1 MGEIISLALPALPL
15 PVLTARFLPFY
26 TWLLNEAHRH
36 TSLAVFSCHVGRL
49 SCSLERAISHRG
61 LSIAHHGALKRLVLF
76 SLCSTKATQI
86 SHPGNQLIPFTVPSF
101 LSSRPDGP
109 KGKTAAASVSFST
122 PDLPGA
128 LTQAPSNKPPAAG
141 AGPAPDQEQQTSTS
155 PFMRRTR
162 RLSRPIASLWA
173 QKSAQSENDD
183 RNQSQS
189 QSQSQSESQTAPSSP
204 PYDAE
209 PLVVPEL
216 EPVFAYLNNQANK
229 LYQEGYFLKL
239 NDLDTRMLFIFP
251 PPPNYKGLVN

>member
-1 MGEIISLALPALPL
+1 M
-15 PVLTARFLPFY
+15 
-26 TWLLNEAHRH
+26 
-36 TSLAVFSCHVGRL
+36 
-49 SCSLERAISHRG
+49 LERFIPHRG
-61 LSIAHHGALKRLVLF
+61 LSIAHHGALKRSVFIF
-76 SLCSTKATQI
+76 SLHNQDRPQI
-86 SHPGNQLIPFTVPSF
+86 SHSGNKLTPFIVPSF

-128 LTQAPSNKPPAAG
+128 VTQTPSNQPPAAG
-141 AGPAPDQEQQTSTS
+141 AGPAPDQEQQTSAS

-162 RLSRPIASLWA
+162 RLSRPIASLWT
-173 QKSAQSENDD
+173 QKSAQSENED
-183 RNQSQS
+183 RNQNQNLS

-204 PYDAE
+204 PFDAE

-239 NDLDTRMLFIFP
+239 NDLDTRMLFHLPSPSIRA
-251 PPPNYKGLVN
+251 